1 MAYKAQVTKEQ
12 VSVII
17 GTQGE
22 RIEGMI
28 FKLPE
33 NRLLDML
40 NQGNES
46 FIPVSRAKVYN
57 LATGKLMFETDFLA
71 VNKTHIVFLSDNYQ
85 IV

>member
-17 GTQGE
+17 GTHGE
-22 RIEGMI
+22 KIEGMI

-40 NQGNES
+40 NQGNET
-46 FIPVSRAKVYN
+46 FIPVSQAKVYSM
-57 LATGKLMFETDFLA
+57 ATGKLMFETDFLA
-71 VNKTHIVFLSDNYQ
+71 VNKTHVVFLSDNYQ
-85 IV
+85 TA